1 MMADHD
7 RSAQGMI
14 DRARGSIS
22 EPDSRSARLSRM
34 RQLTLARPA
43 GSLGRLD
50 ETIHHVAA
58 IRGEVV
64 TACLPAAVSVL
75 AGDHGVA
82 RHGTSVFQSGVTRSV
97 LMLIEAGRAPVN
109 VMAERVP
116 ARVVVADFGLHEP
129 AGSTRYRVGPG
140 TADVCVEDAMPS
152 HAAVTAIANGIA
164 YAQEQLDDAAIVAVG
179 EIGVGNTTVA
189 SALTARLLN
198 LAPAEVVGAGS
209 GVDDATVARKRAI
222 VEQALRRTDVAG
234 DDVVALLAALGGYEI
249 AGNVGVI
256 LAAAAAR
263 QVVVLDG
270 FITGVAALLAVRM
283 CPTVRKYLIA
293 SHQSAE
299 PGHAAILEALGLRPL
314 LALEMRLGMS
324 SGGTLALGLIST
336 MVSVTVDVP
345 PARTVGLAV
354 AGEPSRGTT
363 RRAGSEDV

>member
-1 MMADHD
+1 MADHS
-7 RSAQGMI
+7 RSAPDMI
-14 DRARGSIS
+14 DQVRGSIA

-50 ETIHHVAA
+50 ETIHHIAA

-64 TACLPAAVSVL
+64 TASLPAVVSVL

-82 RHGTSVFQSGVTRSV
+82 RRGMSAFRPEVTSSV
-97 LMLIEAGRAPVN
+97 LTLIEAGRAPVN
-109 VMAERVP
+109 VMAQRVP
-116 ARVVVADFGLHEP
+116 ARVVFADFGLHEP
-129 AGSTRYRVGPG
+129 TGSTRYRVGPG
-140 TADVCVEDAMPS
+140 TADVCVEDAMPPHS
-152 HAAVTAIANGIA
+152 AVTGIANGIA
-164 YAQEQLDDAAIVAVG
+164 YARERLGDAAIVAVG

-189 SALTARLLN
+189 SALTARLLD
-198 LAPAEVVGAGS
+198 LAPAEVVGPGS
-209 GVDDATVARKRAI
+209 GVDDATVMRKRAI
-222 VEQALRRTDVAG
+222 VEQALQRTNADGG
-234 DDVVALLAALGGYEI
+234 DAVALLAALGGYEI

-283 CPTVRKYLIA
+283 CPTVGKYLIA

-299 PGHAAILEALGLRPL
+299 PGHAAILEALDLRPL

-324 SGGTLALGLIST
+324 SGAALALGLINT

-345 PARTVGLAV
+345 PARTVGLAT
-354 AGEPSRGTT
+354 GR
-363 RRAGSEDV
+363 